1 MRFERKVVGST
12 VHGLFEFDIVAD
24 NKTINR
30 PRNGYSAWNGFI
42 QDHGFEVEYTN
53 SENVVYKEWAFT
65 RKEAIA
71 AAIHNYCEKRF
82 PRITVKGA
90 RSIQPQ
96 ANLRY
101 ELIK

>member
-1 MRFERKVVGST
+1 MKFERKVVGST
-12 VHGLFEFDIVAD
+12 VHGLFEFTIVAD

-30 PRNGYSAWNGFI
+30 PRNGYSAWDGFI
-42 QDHGFEVEYTN
+42 QDHGFEVEF
-53 SENVVYKEWAFT
+53 EDKKIWAFT

-71 AAIHNYCEKRF
+71 AAVHSYCETNF

-101 ELIK
+101 ELKK